1 MATKDLITE
10 KETNNFSELG
20 EAERG
25 DRIEKLETERDD
37 LIFKLELLMERSAK
51 IKIGALKVDG
61 GASAN
66 SLLMEFQADIL
77 GVNIERPSCVETT
90 ALGAAYLTGLSLGVY
105 KSVSEIKKNRKIEKI
120 FEPSMKPSTRKAK
133 MKEWRDAVGRS
144 LGWKK

>member
-51 IKIGALKVDG
+51 
-61 GASAN
+61 
-66 SLLMEFQADIL
+66 LL
-77 GVNIERPSCVETT
+77 R
-90 ALGAAYLTGLSLGVY
+90 
-105 KSVSEIKKNRKIEKI
+105 R
-120 FEPSMKPSTRKAK
+120 
-133 MKEWRDAVGRS
+133 RS
-144 LGWKK
+144 LAKRKYKLGSSPNDRKS